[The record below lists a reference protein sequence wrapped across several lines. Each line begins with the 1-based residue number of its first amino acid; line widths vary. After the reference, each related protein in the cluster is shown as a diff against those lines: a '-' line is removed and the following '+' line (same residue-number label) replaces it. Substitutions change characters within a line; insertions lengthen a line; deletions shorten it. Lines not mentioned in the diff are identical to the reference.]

1 MLVSSF
7 KKIKKKH
14 MFFYYFNLSQSF
26 NYTPY
31 LFYKTVQNRDKLF
44 LYMDPCFFTR
54 RQSWASVDLSI
65 NGSALIFPFE
75 KAVLMVPRLLLKKNN
90 V

>member
-14 MFFYYFNLSQSF
+14 MFFYYFHLLQSF

-31 LFYKTVQNRDKLF
+31 LFYKKQFKTEIHCFCMN
-44 LYMDPCFFTR
+44 PCFFAR
-54 RQSWASVDLSI
+54 RQSLASVDLLN
-65 NGSALIFPFE
+65 NGSTLIFPFE
-75 KAVLMVPRLLLKKNN
+75 KAVLMVPRLLLKKHN